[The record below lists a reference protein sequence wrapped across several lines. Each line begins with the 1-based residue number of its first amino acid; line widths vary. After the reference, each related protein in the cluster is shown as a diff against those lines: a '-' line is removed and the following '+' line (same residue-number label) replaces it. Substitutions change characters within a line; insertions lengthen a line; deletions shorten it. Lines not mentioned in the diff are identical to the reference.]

1 MYFGEIN
8 TTEAIGCYLAHSIK
22 LADIRLRKGLLLKQ
36 ENVERLIAEGHLTVT
51 VARLEAD
58 DIHEDE
64 AARQLADALC
74 GTGLRCSRV
83 SKGRVNLHATHSGL
97 FVLSRH
103 VLLGCNAV
111 TESITV
117 ATLGADRWVEKGKMV
132 ATVKIIPYA
141 VRCEELQRV
150 LRIVRMKET
159 PKDAPDAQPALRVC
173 APVIGRAHLIQ
184 SRLQNTSEKLLD
196 KTTEVTRQR
205 LLKRQITLASETI
218 CDHNSDAMSRCI
230 DKLVNS
236 SNCHS
241 GDWLVIVGASA
252 ISDRADVIP
261 SAVAAN
267 GGQIERL
274 GIPVDPGNLLM
285 YATIGEHTVLGMPGC
300 ARSPKYNGF
309 DLFIDRLACRLPV
322 DKEWIDQLA
331 IGGLIG
337 EILDRPQPRSMAAH
351 LPAEPRE
358 SAGARKT
365 ANQSEVVGVLLAAG
379 SSRRFG
385 KDNKLLADWHG
396 EKVFL
401 ATLANLL
408 NSHVSSILVITGQ
421 DAQEIGKAL
430 NDRFASD
437 DKTQTGLICRNTKK
451 RITVLHNPHY
461 PSGMGSSLK
470 LAIAELLGQQTQT
483 ESLADCSALICLGDM
498 PMVKTSTIDQLIDA
512 ASQEKN
518 SDLPAAAYVPVSDS
532 VRGNPVL
539 LKPELYDLLLELD
552 GDRGARALLSA
563 NPEQVVE
570 VPVEDPGI
578 LLDIDTPQQLD
589 KALEL
594 LEENKA
600 HPEQRE

>member
-1 MYFGEIN
+1 
-8 TTEAIGCYLAHSIK
+8 
-22 LADIRLRKGLLLKQ
+22 
-36 ENVERLIAEGHLTVT
+36 
-51 VARLEAD
+51 
-58 DIHEDE
+58 
-64 AARQLADALC
+64 
-74 GTGLRCSRV
+74 
-83 SKGRVNLHATHSGL
+83 
-97 FVLSRH
+97 

-111 TESITV
+111 AESITV

-141 VRCEELQRV
+141 VRYDDLQRV
-150 LRIVRMKET
+150 LRIGGMNET
-159 PKDAPDAQPALRVC
+159 PNAHPALRVC
-173 APVIGRAHLIQ
+173 APGIGRAHLIQ
-184 SRLQNTSEKLLD
+184 SRLQNTSEKLLH
-196 KTTEVTRQR
+196 KTADVTRQR

-218 CDHNSDAMSRCI
+218 CDHNCDAMSRCI
-230 DKLVNS
+230 DTLVNS

-241 GDWLVIVGASA
+241 GDWLVIAGASA

-337 EILDRPQPRSMAAH
+337 EILDRPQPRSMAAQ
-351 LPAEPRE
+351 LPAE
-358 SAGARKT
+358 SHKTAGGMKT
-365 ANQSEVVGVLLAAG
+365 ANQSKVVGVLLAAG

-396 EKVFL
+396 EKVFI

-408 NSHVSSILVITGQ
+408 NSQVNSILIITGQ
-421 DAQEIGKAL
+421 DAAEIDNAL
-430 NDRFASD
+430 GDRFATD
-437 DKTQTGLICRNTKK
+437 DKTQTDLICRDTKK
-451 RITVLHNPHY
+451 RITVLYNPHY
-461 PSGMGSSLK
+461 LSGMGSSLK
-470 LAIAELLGQQTQT
+470 LAIAQVLGQQTQT
-483 ESLADCSALICLGDM
+483 DSMADCSALICLGDM
-498 PMVKTSTIDQLIDA
+498 PMVKTSTFDQLIEA
-512 ASQEKN
+512 ASEEIN
-518 SDLPAAAYVPVSDS
+518 SDQSAAAYVPVSNS

-539 LKPELYDLLLELD
+539 LQPKLYDLLLELD
-552 GDRGARALLSA
+552 GDQGARALLSA

-570 VPVEDPGI
+570 VAVEDPGI

-589 KALEL
+589 SAREL
-594 LEENKA
+594 FEKNNA
-600 HPEQRE
+600 HPEPRE